1 MSAAYL
7 KTVLKSMGVNI
18 DPKMNE
24 SVKNFEEPKTIIL
37 DLSGKKKVDNSILFP
52 QVMAKDYDF
61 SESKTFSPSRT
72 IIKGF

>member
-1 MSAAYL
+1 
-7 KTVLKSMGVNI
+7 
-18 DPKMNE
+18 MNE